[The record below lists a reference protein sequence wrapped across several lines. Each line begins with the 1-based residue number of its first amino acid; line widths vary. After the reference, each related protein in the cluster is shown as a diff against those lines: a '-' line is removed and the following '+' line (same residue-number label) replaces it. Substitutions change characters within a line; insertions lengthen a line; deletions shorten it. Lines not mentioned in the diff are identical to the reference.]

1 MPFVTPLGPDD
12 PRRVGRYRLSGRIA
26 DYPADLGP
34 TNSYAARLPDG
45 SMASIALLGKDWAAG
60 GAARDRFTAEARA
73 ARRVA
78 PFCAARVL
86 DAGFDGDEPYLVSEF
101 VEGPSLT
108 EAVGAEGSFAEA
120 DLAALAVGTAT
131 GLTAVHQAGLVHGD
145 FGPDHVVLGA
155 EGPRIVHF
163 SITPPY
169 GSATP
174 SADMLAWAQTILF
187 AAAGRPAI
195 GPQDLNFLPELLR
208 NTVAACLAPD
218 PASRPPA
225 RGVVTA
231 LLGRSDPAAGL
242 LAEGTRQARAAARG
256 FPRASP
262 GRATEEFPAI
272 TRSSATARRVGWVSA
287 CVACVAAIAAASTFI
302 FMHHQG
308 SGSNAL
314 RSSSDNRAASSAKE
328 ASPSP
333 SVTAT
338 IPAAL
343 AGAWSGE
350 VHQTDPVVQVTV
362 TITLAGGSSAGTI
375 SYAELKCSGHLQLVS
390 AAGGQLTLDEAIST
404 GQQSCTGGVVTLT
417 QQANGTL
424 TFSFSRSNGPSPTGV
439 LTKRA

>member
-34 TNSYAARLPDG
+34 TSSYAARLPDG
-45 SMASIALLGKDWAAG
+45 SIVSIALLGKDWAQG

-78 PFCAARVL
+78 PFCAARIL

-101 VEGPSLT
+101 VEGPSLR
-108 EAVGAEGSFAEA
+108 EAVGAEGSFEEA
-120 DLAALAVGTAT
+120 DLAALAVGTAS

-195 GPQDLNFLPELLR
+195 GPQDLNFLPEPLR
-208 NTVAACLAPD
+208 STVAACLAPD

-256 FPRASP
+256 LPRP
-262 GRATEEFPAI
+262 TGKATEEFPAI
-272 TRSSATARRVGWVSA
+272 TRPSATARRVGWVSA
-287 CVACVAAIAAASTFI
+287 CVGCVAAIAAASTLI

-308 SGSNAL
+308 SGGNPL
-314 RSSSDNRAASSAKE
+314 RSTSDSRAASSTTKE

-343 AGAWSGE
+343 AGSWSGE
-350 VHQTDPVVQVTV
+350 VRQTDPVLQVTV
-362 TITLAGGSSAGTI
+362 TITLTGGASAGTI

-390 AAGGQLTLDEAIST
+390 VGGKLTLDEAITT

-417 QQANGTL
+417 PQANGTV
-424 TFSFSRSNGPSPTGV
+424 TFNFSRSNGPSPTGV
-439 LTKRA
+439 LTKQS

>member
-26 DYPADLGP
+26 DYPADSGP
-34 TNSYAARLPDG
+34 TSSYAARLPDG
-45 SMASIALLGKDWAAG
+45 STASVALLGKDWAPG
-60 GAARDRFTAEARA
+60 GAARDRFVAEARA

-108 EAVGAEGSFAEA
+108 EAVGAEGSFKEA

-195 GPQDLNFLPELLR
+195 GPQDLNFLPEPLR
-208 NTVAACLAPD
+208 NTVAACLTPD
-218 PASRPPA
+218 LASRPPA

-256 FPRASP
+256 YPRAM
-262 GRATEEFPAI
+262 RKATEEFPAI
-272 TRSSATARRVGWVSA
+272 TRSSGTARRVGWVSA
-287 CVACVAAIAAASTFI
+287 LVACVAAIAAASTFI

-308 SGSNAL
+308 SGGSL
-314 RSSSDNRAASSAKE
+314 QSTSENRAASSAKK

-338 IPAAL
+338 IPATL
-343 AGAWSGE
+343 AGSWSGE
-350 VHQTDPVVQVTV
+350 VRQTDPALQVTV
-362 TITLAGGSSAGTI
+362 TITLARGSSAGTI

-390 AAGGQLTLDEAIST
+390 VGGKLTLDEAITT

-417 QQANGTL
+417 PQANGTL

-439 LTKRA
+439 LTKQS

>member
-34 TNSYAARLPDG
+34 TNSYVARLPDG
-45 SMASIALLGKDWAAG
+45 SMASVALLGKDWAAG
-60 GAARDRFTAEARA
+60 GAARDRFTAEAKA

-314 RSSSDNRAASSAKE
+314 RSTSDNRAASSAKE

-390 AAGGQLTLDEAIST
+390 AAAGQLTLDEAIST

>member
-390 AAGGQLTLDEAIST
+390 AAAGQLTLDEAIST

>member
-34 TNSYAARLPDG
+34 TNSYVARLPDG
-45 SMASIALLGKDWAAG
+45 SMASVALLGKDWAAG

-120 DLAALAVGTAT
+120 DLTALAVGTAT

-195 GPQDLNFLPELLR
+195 GPQDLNFLPEPLR

-225 RGVVTA
+225 RGVVTT

-287 CVACVAAIAAASTFI
+287 CVACVAAIATASTFI

-314 RSSSDNRAASSAKE
+314 RSTSDNRTASSAKE

-362 TITLAGGSSAGTI
+362 TITLTGGSSAGTI

-390 AAGGQLTLDEAIST
+390 AAAGKLTLDEAIST

>member
-34 TNSYAARLPDG
+34 TNSYVARLPDG
-45 SMASIALLGKDWAAG
+45 SMASVALLGKDWAAG

-174 SADMLAWAQTILF
+174 SADMLAWAQTIMF

-256 FPRASP
+256 FPHASP

-314 RSSSDNRAASSAKE
+314 RSTSDNRAASSAKE

-333 SVTAT
+333 SITAT

-375 SYAELKCSGHLQLVS
+375 SYAELKCSGRLQLLS
-390 AAGGQLTLDEAIST
+390 AAAGKLTLDEAIST

>member
-34 TNSYAARLPDG
+34 TNSYVARLPDG
-45 SMASIALLGKDWAAG
+45 SMASVALLGKDWAAG

-120 DLAALAVGTAT
+120 DLTALAVGTAT

-195 GPQDLNFLPELLR
+195 GPQDLNFLPEPLR

-225 RGVVTA
+225 RGVVTT

-308 SGSNAL
+308 GGSNAL
-314 RSSSDNRAASSAKE
+314 RSTSDNRAASSAKE

-362 TITLAGGSSAGTI
+362 TITLTGGSSAGTI

-390 AAGGQLTLDEAIST
+390 AAAGQLTLDEAIST